1 MNEQRQSSQSFI
13 STSQSVSRSPTGHR
27 SQSDSERQ
35 THQSSHVVQR
45 RLSLSNV
52 TVDIEIHVM
61 QFTIQLIRYDIM
73 LHSLLFIEARDIDL
87 VSVLELHLQLVHETL
102 GTLFKDDTQFQA
114 SVILHGERRIATTH
128 A

>member
-1 MNEQRQSSQSFI
+1 
-13 STSQSVSRSPTGHR
+13 
-27 SQSDSERQ
+27 
-35 THQSSHVVQR
+35 
-45 RLSLSNV
+45 
-52 TVDIEIHVM
+52 M

>member
-1 MNEQRQSSQSFI
+1 
-13 STSQSVSRSPTGHR
+13 
-27 SQSDSERQ
+27 
-35 THQSSHVVQR
+35 
-45 RLSLSNV
+45 
-52 TVDIEIHVM
+52 M

-87 VSVLELHLQLVHETL
+87 VGVLELHLQLVHETL

-114 SVILHGERRIATTH
+114 SFILHGERRIATTH